1 MRKKNQATKVFT
13 KPELSPVFL
22 YNKRMEKIMKQHKIQ
37 QLLVSSPKSIAYY
50 TGLEID
56 PQERFLALLIHQD
69 GRHQIFSNA
78 LFLIEPTPAYE
89 VIEHFDH
96 ENPVIGLES
105 YLTGST
111 IGIDR
116 WLRAEFVFELQQQF
130 PEKTFVDGS
139 DIIEGIQ
146 AIKTSEEIDKMK
158 EASRLNDLVMEDI
171 IKELNVGVTEKEIE
185 EKLRIAF
192 KKVGADGPSFDP
204 IIAFGENGAN
214 PHAGVSD
221 RALKAGESIV
231 LDFGCIKDGYCS
243 DMTRTY
249 FLNENPLKP
258 VYDLVLQAQLAAIEA
273 IKPGACFAD
282 VDQAARQLIE
292 AKGYGTQFFHRL
304 GHGIGKEVHE
314 PFDVS
319 GNNLRLIQPGMCFSI
334 EPGIYLEG
342 VGGIRIEDLVY
353 VDEQGYGQVLNHV
366 PKDREVLHQT
376 TKGK

>member
-1 MRKKNQATKVFT
+1 
-13 KPELSPVFL
+13 
-22 YNKRMEKIMKQHKIQ
+22 MKQQKIQ

-69 GRHQIFSNA
+69 GRQQLFSNA
-78 LFLIEPTPAYE
+78 LFLIKPTQAYE

-96 ENPVIGLES
+96 ENPIVGLEP
-105 YLTGST
+105 YLNGTT
-111 IGIDR
+111 IGVDR
-116 WLRAEFVFELQQQF
+116 WLRAEFVFALQQQF
-130 PEKTFVDGS
+130 PQKTFVDGS
-139 DIIEGIQ
+139 EIIEGLQ
-146 AIKTSEEIDKMK
+146 AIKTKEEINKMK
-158 EASRLNDLVMEDI
+158 EASRLNDLVMEEI
-171 IKELNVGVTEKEIE
+171 IKELKVGVTEKEIE
-185 EKLRIAF
+185 AKLLASF
-192 KKVGADGPSFDP
+192 QKVGADGPSFSP
-204 IIAFGENGAN
+204 IIAFGKNGAN

-258 VYDLVLQAQLAAIEA
+258 VYDLVLQAQLAAIAA

-282 VDQAARQLIE
+282 VDYAARQRIE
-292 AKGYGTQFFHRL
+292 AEGYGAQFFHRL

-319 GNNLRLIQPGMCFSI
+319 GNNFRLIKPGMCFSI

-342 VGGIRIEDLVY
+342 VGGIRIEDLIY

-366 PKDREVLHQT
+366 PKDREVLQLT